1 MKRLGTKDASVGNYK
16 DDLEKAGV
24 QGQRTEDG
32 KYIRFMKSVDV
43 SDPESKQ
50 SILNLVDVFNRQV
63 LRVAVDPM
71 PEEGTPVASFL
82 DELKQISCVHFM

>member
-1 MKRLGTKDASVGNYK
+1 M
-16 DDLEKAGV
+16 
-24 QGQRTEDG
+24 QGQRAEDG

-71 PEEGTPVASFL
+71 PEEGTPVANFL